1 MIIFSEL
8 LLILKGFTRTIYF
21 LSSLSNVPI
30 SFKYSQTLMTIWNSH
45 LFQTSL
51 KLHLFQLAHFSL
63 LYLFDNFSQLTVNL
77 SPRFLRKVWTPKYTG
92 NNLNIIIML
101 QCCCQEW
108 CTTNRFR
115 TQLIQRIIIAFLFSA
130 IGETNDKTAKI
141 NCIINKRIH
150 SNELSHLS
158 YLLLPFLICSFHTD
172 SLVNIC
178 HNFNIESNSL

>member
-77 SPRFLRKVWTPKYTG
+77 SPRFLKNSEKSE
-92 NNLNIIIML
+92 LQNILETISISSSCFNAAAKNDVL
-101 QCCCQEW
+101 Q
-108 CTTNRFR
+108 TDF
-115 TQLIQRIIIAFLFSA
+115 A
-130 IGETNDKTAKI
+130 
-141 NCIINKRIH
+141 H
-150 SNELSHLS
+150 SWYKEL
-158 YLLLPFLICSFHTD
+158 
-172 SLVNIC
+172 
-178 HNFNIESNSL
+178 

>member
-1 MIIFSEL
+1 MFPLALSTVINTYDYLKFT
-8 LLILKGFTRTIYF
+8 LIPNKSQT
-21 LSSLSNVPI
+21 SPVPI
-30 SFKYSQTLMTIWNSH
+30 GTFQPPLFIWQLLTINSQFMSKIP
-45 LFQTSL
+45 QE
-51 KLHLFQLAHFSL
+51 
-63 LYLFDNFSQLTVNL
+63 
-77 SPRFLRKVWTPKYTG
+77 LRKVWTPKYTG